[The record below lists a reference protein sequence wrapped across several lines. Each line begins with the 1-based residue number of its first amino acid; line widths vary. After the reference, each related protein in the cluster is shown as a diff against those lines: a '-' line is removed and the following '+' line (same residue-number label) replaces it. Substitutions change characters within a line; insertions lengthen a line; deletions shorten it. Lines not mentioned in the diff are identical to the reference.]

1 MKQLIFAILLAIG
14 LASAALFVS
23 HAVAD
28 NCDEL
33 ANAIAKG
40 DDPNALHGK
49 FEKFSHYAA
58 MVTSYDLIRAVNS
71 DWEHYF
77 ALLRSDADPAD
88 LKSARMMLESS
99 IREIKRVH
107 TISWEL
113 IF

>member
-14 LASAALFVS
+14 LAGAALFIGHSVS
-23 HAVAD
+23 D

-33 ANAIAKG
+33 SEAIAE
-40 DDPNALHGK
+40 DSDPHVLHQK
-49 FEKFSHYAA
+49 FEKFSHYVS

-71 DWEHYF
+71 DWENYF
-77 ALLRSDADPAD
+77 ALLRSNADSAD
-88 LKSARMMLESS
+88 LKAAQMTLVSS